1 MVPVID
7 GPLVFSAAGRAHT
20 GSYTDPM
27 DDEVSAPG
35 QARAGAAFAERRREL
50 AITQRELARMSIIT
64 ASSLIAF
71 EKGRAW
77 PRERTRATLEQLVHW
92 PAGTLAT
99 IRAGG
104 PIPGTRPPAADASTD
119 APLIVEA
126 VQVALAT
133 IDVAIAGLPA
143 DDHPKFGDRV
153 RAVLADLRRLETITT
168 RAVRG
173 SQSAPEAFK
182 SLGAVRARYDDL
194 MTRAAHVP
202 GATLGQRLYVTRRA
216 ARLTAPE
223 IALALGAPTE
233 LVTAVESEAELPE
246 GAEERIEALIA
257 DLTS

>member
-1 MVPVID
+1 
-7 GPLVFSAAGRAHT
+7 
-20 GSYTDPM
+20 M

-35 QARAGAAFAERRREL
+35 QARAGAAFADRRQEL
-50 AITQRELARMSIIT
+50 GITQRELARKGIIT

-77 PRERTRATLEQLVHW
+77 PRERTRATLEELAHW
-92 PAGTLAT
+92 PPGTLAT
-99 IRAGG
+99 IRTGG
-104 PIPGTRPPAADASTD
+104 PVPGTRAPASIPSAE

-126 VQVALAT
+126 VQVAMTT

-143 DDHPKFGDRV
+143 EEHPRFGDHV

-173 SQSAPEAFK
+173 SQSAPEVFK
-182 SLGAVRARYDDL
+182 SLGAVRGRYDDL
-194 MTRAAHVP
+194 MTRAARAP

-233 LVTAVESEAELPE
+233 LVTAAESDAVLPD
-246 GAEERIEALIA
+246 GAAERIEALIV
-257 DLTS
+257 DLTT